1 MQPSSELRFTV
12 KTKMAALAIAGTAV
26 LGAAAMPREGPR
38 QRLVVV
44 ELFQSQGCSSCP
56 PALANLNAITD
67 RPDVLALS
75 YGVTYWDQLGW
86 KDSFASPKYT
96 ARQWDYAHHYGRGEV
111 ATPQVW
117 IDGRGSIVGSNAAQF
132 RQSLASAPALDGP
145 DLRFVNAHVAVA
157 QGRAPSGG
165 AEVWLVRYDPR
176 TIQVAIRAGENGGR
190 TLAHRDIVRQLV
202 ELGHWTGNAASFPIP
217 TAPRGDLKTAVFVQ
231 LGRGGPI
238 VSAAKL

>member
-1 MQPSSELRFTV
+1 M
-12 KTKMAALAIAGTAV
+12 KTKVAALAIAGIAI
-26 LGAAAMPREGPR
+26 LGAAAMPREAPKH
-38 QRLVVV
+38 RLVVV

-56 PALANLNAITD
+56 PALANLNAIAD

-86 KDSFASPKYT
+86 KDSFASPQYT

-117 IDGRGSIVGSNAAQF
+117 IDGRGSIVGSNTAQF

-145 DLRFVNAHVAVA
+145 DLRLVNDRVAVA
-157 QGRAPSGG
+157 QGRAPRGG

-190 TLAHRDIVRQLV
+190 TLAHRNIVRQLV
-202 ELGHWTGNAASFPIP
+202 DLGHWSGNATSFPIP
-217 TAPRGDLKTAVFVQ
+217 TSTRDGLKTAVLVQ

-238 VSAAKL
+238 VSAAKA